1 MIDLIIRLFF
11 TKSSRDKKSG
21 ITVLKNREIRR
32 EIYIEERKANAETKK
47 TDDRTCLS
55 KYFENI
61 KGLNVQERL
70 GIFNRFGQR

>member
-1 MIDLIIRLFF
+1 M
-11 TKSSRDKKSG
+11 
-21 ITVLKNREIRR
+21 LKNREIRR
-32 EIYIEERKANAETKK
+32 EIYIEERKANAEIKK

-70 GIFNRFGQR
+70 GVFNRFGQR

>member
-11 TKSSRDKKSG
+11 TKSNREKKSG
-21 ITVLKNREIRR
+21 ITVLKNRELRR
-32 EIYIEERKANAETKK
+32 EICIDERKESVEVKK

-55 KYFENI
+55 KYFENL

-70 GIFNRFGQR
+70 GVFNRFGQR